1 MNENPAG
8 TPNLGPA
15 PGGTPVANQATTASP
30 VVQGQPSDVV
40 GANPTAPATVEPVK
54 KNKTGL
60 IIGIII
66 AVIALIGVATAA
78 ALILPKLGREDA
90 VSLAMQK
97 ILTGNAPTN
106 VAIDGEFNYLIS
118 QEGSPIKRININL
131 DTDIMVGS
139 MINTSSAVLTFTTF
153 ENKDYSVK
161 FNEIYAADGNI
172 YFKVDGATAAL
183 EDSGILD
190 LIFAPTVQDCSDE
203 ITDCSGV
210 AECETGDCV
219 ETLTDETLDA
229 DTKAETSGIIDIVE
243 PVDGVRDEGDHLVAA
258 AVGPGSGNV
267 QLQHGAARL
276 EDIVEVVDGVWIRVS
291 SDSLSSTDDSSILKE
306 SPISCVTDFVTT
318 ISKNFNVTAD
328 LYNKYPFIT
337 STTKDV
343 IIPSKNSQV
352 YLIGVDNEKLAG
364 FLKAMQ
370 NPDLVD
376 DLCICLGYDDSEELD
391 EVLNDLPKVYAEIN
405 GDNNFSRLY
414 LESELDD
421 GAATLT
427 IDLGFEYPSNVNV
440 TEPVDYT
447 DFTEVIQQFFSGFY
461 ELSDTEPTQ
470 VEVEK

>member
-54 KNKTGL
+54 KKKTGL
-60 IIGIII
+60 IIGIVI

-229 DTKAETSGIIDIVE
+229 DTKAETSGII
-243 PVDGVRDEGDHLVAA
+243 
-258 AVGPGSGNV
+258 
-267 QLQHGAARL
+267 
-276 EDIVEVVDGVWIRVS
+276 DIVEVVDGVWIRVS

>member
-54 KNKTGL
+54 KKKTGL
-60 IIGIII
+60 IIGIVI

-210 AECETGDCV
+210 AECETDDCV

-229 DTKAETSGIIDIVE
+229 DTKAETSGII
-243 PVDGVRDEGDHLVAA
+243 
-258 AVGPGSGNV
+258 
-267 QLQHGAARL
+267 
-276 EDIVEVVDGVWIRVS
+276 DIVEVVDGVWIRVS

-391 EVLNDLPKVYAEIN
+391 EVLNDFPKVYAEIN